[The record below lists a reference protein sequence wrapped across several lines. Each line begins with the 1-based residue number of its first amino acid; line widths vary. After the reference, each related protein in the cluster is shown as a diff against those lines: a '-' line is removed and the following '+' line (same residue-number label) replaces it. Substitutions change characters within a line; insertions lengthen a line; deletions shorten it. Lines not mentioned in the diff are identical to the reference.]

1 MINKKIINTSIILVS
16 IFLIIKLSFVIL
28 IPKGDTTVFLGL
40 KLNPVKEN
48 IVYQYDKEKDG
59 TYPILYSDENQL
71 IGDSFYRTIFTI
83 PLTIYVLILILLFFI
98 KFRLKRT
105 S

>member
-1 MINKKIINTSIILVS
+1 MIYKKLINLGIIFIS

-40 KLNPVKEN
+40 KLNPVKGN
-48 IVYQYDKEKDG
+48 IVYQYDKEEDG

-71 IGDSFYRTIFTI
+71 IGDSFYRTVFII
-83 PLTIYVLILILLFFI
+83 PFMIYVLMIILLIFI
-98 KFRLKRT
+98 KFRLKRI